1 MNSISLTLTNSL
13 DQLKILPGKR
23 NILQAQYM
31 DDYVVVYQ
39 AYNATT
45 SKQASKQAS
54 NKNKLVRD
62 RRGVGDKLEICQKYT
77 VADKKQG
84 DNPKKKEHLLY
95 DSFFAYDAG

>member
-45 SKQASKQAS
+45 SKQASKQATKTS
-54 NKNKLVRD
+54 
-62 RRGVGDKLEICQKYT
+62 
-77 VADKKQG
+77 
-84 DNPKKKEHLLY
+84 
-95 DSFFAYDAG
+95 

>member
-1 MNSISLTLTNSL
+1 
-13 DQLKILPGKR
+13 
-23 NILQAQYM
+23 
-31 DDYVVVYQ
+31 
-39 AYNATT
+39 
-45 SKQASKQAS
+45 
-54 NKNKLVRD
+54 VRD